1 MNTEYRRK
9 KDRKEKKKR
18 DGVIDPIC
26 IVSWMY
32 YNVLQCVAVCC
43 GVCRMWQ
50 QVAVCCGVLQ
60 CVAACCIVL
69 QSPVA
74 LYLQYIE
81 KCAVRWTVLKRVT
94 VCCSMLQ
101 CFAVCCSTLQILLR
115 RVFDML

>member
-43 GVCRMWQ
+43 GVCRM
-50 QVAVCCGVLQ
+50 
-60 CVAACCIVL
+60 
-69 QSPVA
+69 
-74 LYLQYIE
+74 
-81 KCAVRWTVLKRVT
+81 
-94 VCCSMLQ
+94 
-101 CFAVCCSTLQILLR
+101 
-115 RVFDML
+115 